1 MAKINKVST
10 AFNTHCSIF
19 DDVASFV
26 QTQSTEVLLSKSKE
40 NYSRN
45 LEKFKVYATRNIFIP
60 SATSTSS
67 QPIASSS
74 SSAAPADSFNPNI
87 ITPNTPAL
95 LSARERFLALKQ
107 EHDALA
113 WECKET
119 EALLKD
125 MRSTLFQ
132 LRMAAQ
138 IFDEKNVSPIAEYTA
153 NLAQQGTKLQNLCND
168 STGTAAVHALL
179 QNSIAD
185 FPPIHFV
192 QFCSI

>member
-1 MAKINKVST
+1 M
-10 AFNTHCSIF
+10 
-19 DDVASFV
+19 
-26 QTQSTEVLLSKSKE
+26 
-40 NYSRN
+40 
-45 LEKFKVYATRNIFIP
+45 YATRNIFIP
-60 SATSTSS
+60 STTSS
-67 QPIASSS
+67 NQSVTSS
-74 SSAAPADSFNPNI
+74 SSAATAVAPAISADSFSPNI
-87 ITPNTPAL
+87 VTPNTPTL

-138 IFDEKNVSPIAEYTA
+138 VFDEKNVSPIAEYTA

-168 STGTAAVHALL
+168 STGTFYCVR
-179 QNSIAD
+179 IAKA
-185 FPPIHFV
+185 FPSLTLPLVFL
-192 QFCSI
+192 